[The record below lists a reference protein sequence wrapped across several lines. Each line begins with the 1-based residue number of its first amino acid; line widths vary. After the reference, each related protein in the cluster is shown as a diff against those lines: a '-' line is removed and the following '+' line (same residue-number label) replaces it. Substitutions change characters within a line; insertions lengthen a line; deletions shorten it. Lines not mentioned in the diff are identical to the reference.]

1 MTQKRAGRPRTF
13 DEGEALDAAI
23 QVFWAKGYD
32 GASLK
37 DLTEAMGINSP
48 SLYGAFSDKRGLF
61 LQTIT
66 RYADGGGCPPI
77 VAFEAE
83 DDILSAVNAFLE
95 AAIDYAKSGD
105 GPTGCYLS
113 SSVVTSA
120 EEVEG
125 VKPMLSAAIAKTEAR
140 LAERFEA
147 ARKSGALPQDFP
159 CAARARLL
167 FDLRQGLVYR
177 ARAGAEHA
185 QMRSG
190 LADHARMVVG
200 CPPPY
205 RMGHQSGLSI

>member
-48 SLYGAFSDKRGLF
+48 SLYGAFGDKRQLF
-61 LQTIT
+61 LKTIT

-83 DDILSAVNAFLE
+83 KDITKAVKAFLE
-95 AAIDYAKSGD
+95 AAIDYASPGD

-120 EEVEG
+120 EEVDG
-125 VKPMLSAAIAKTEAR
+125 VKPMLSAAITKTEAR
-140 LAERFEA
+140 LAQRFEA
-147 ARKSGALPQDFP
+147 AKAEGELPPDFQSV
-159 CAARARLL
+159 ARARLL

-177 ARAGAEHA
+177 ARAGANVAE
-185 QMRSG
+185 MRAG

-200 CPPPY
+200 
-205 RMGHQSGLSI
+205 